1 MALPSDVRL
10 MLRGPSAAPD
20 GKPIG
25 ALEAPIRWVK
35 VLDLVNHCPGSL
47 VRRSPPTPLAMGA
60 TVDHMESH
68 TVSIHT
74 HVWAFLNIC
83 VRMTRVR
90 PSTAR
95 AKVRAVRP
103 HMGCKRLIRLAL

>member
-1 MALPSDVRL
+1 

-35 VLDLVNHCPGSL
+35 VLDLVNHCPNSL

-60 TVDHMESH
+60 TVEHMESH
-68 TVSIHT
+68 KVSILT
-74 HVWAFLNIC
+74 HRCAFLNIP
-83 VRMTRVR
+83 VHMTRATRREGAGVGADSDTLR
-90 PSTAR
+90 ETDF
-95 AKVRAVRP
+95 
-103 HMGCKRLIRLAL
+103 